1 MKNQADIDGTSLLI
15 GPFAGDDGNM
25 GFSEGAIFDAESSGL
40 DEEQEPSCV
49 ISGRSVA
56 AAALSAACRRKMEEH
71 RLGSHAPYM
80 GVVVYGASPAG
91 PVSWVPMGGFETKQ
105 FDAWPTRVRSVLRSM
120 LNQRPPGVP
129 GGAPDYDAF
138 IDVPA
143 CSWLERPSDFKVV
156 GDDIRRAMARF
167 AEGHGV
173 VAADE

>member
-1 MKNQADIDGTSLLI
+1 MKNQTDIDGTSLLI
-15 GPFAGDDGNM
+15 APFAGDDGNM

-40 DEEQEPSCV
+40 DEEQEPSYV
-49 ISGRSVA
+49 ISGMSVA
-56 AAALSAACRRKMEEH
+56 AAALSAACRRELEEH

-80 GVVVYGASPAG
+80 DVVVYGASPAG

-105 FDAWPTRVRSVLRSM
+105 SDTWPARVRNVLHAM
-120 LNQRPPGVP
+120 LNQRAPGVQ
-129 GGAPDYDAF
+129 GAPPDYGAF

-143 CSWLERPSDFKVV
+143 CSWLDRPSDFKVV

-167 AEGHGV
+167 AQGHGV